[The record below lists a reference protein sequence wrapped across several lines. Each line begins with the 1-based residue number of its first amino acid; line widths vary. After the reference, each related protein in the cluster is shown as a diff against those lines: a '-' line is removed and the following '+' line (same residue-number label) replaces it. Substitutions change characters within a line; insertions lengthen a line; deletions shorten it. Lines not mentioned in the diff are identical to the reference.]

1 MRSPFRSLLSALTQ
15 AAPAGLLTAGL
26 LSAGLVAV
34 ASVALPAH
42 AEEHAKPAPKAAAPA
57 PAKPGAKSAKAK
69 LMVGSPM
76 TKVRFSEPAFPLTDD
91 GTYRGYMDRILDE
104 YGRRCVRQ
112 EQFGWEIAKDD
123 QERLDYIFQ
132 GTMTNYGRIGYLLG
146 EIHPKAVTDPETIA
160 FLADREKKRFLLV
173 WTPLETSVLFMMCE
187 TVDKAAKTEA
197 APKTVQKK

>member
-1 MRSPFRSLLSALTQ
+1 MRSPFRSLLAALIQ
-15 AAPAGLLTAGL
+15 AAPAGLFA
-26 LSAGLVAV
+26 AGLVAV
-34 ASVALPAH
+34 ASVAVPAH
-42 AEEHAKPAPKAAAPA
+42 AEEHAKPAPKAAA

-187 TVDKAAKTEA
+187 TVDKAAKTDA